1 MNAGAWKRELAA
13 YRKEFIN
20 SKGWS
25 EKQVASW
32 IRDAWAYFDNGELA
46 IPLETRS
53 DALPVF
59 QFRTPAGW
67 KFPLLLRLHVL
78 EQFRLQGRLQGD
90 SSVKSLTPREEV
102 FALIREQ
109 GSTITG
115 QSGQSELKR
124 ELAEREARNLSW
136 FLDSEEF
143 DRAGDPVWYAI
154 SAAYQFGRLQLLA
167 EIYAD
172 EEVLEEN
179 MLGPLMNR
187 KGKTAKGRKQP
198 KVSPNIFRKRVQN
211 LVCEGLKAGLNASG
225 IRAFVERNLFTK
237 GMKCEG
243 ENYIFRGV
251 TAQKETVRKWVR
263 DELKRQ
269 VRN

>member
-13 YRKEFIN
+13 YRKKFIN

-67 KFPLLLRLHVL
+67 KLPLLLRLHVL

-124 ELAEREARNLSW
+124 ELAERRREIFHGFLIAKSSTGRAIPFGMPLVRHTNLDVCNCSQRAEEEA
-136 FLDSEEF
+136 
-143 DRAGDPVWYAI
+143 
-154 SAAYQFGRLQLLA
+154 LLA
-167 EIYAD
+167 G
-172 EEVLEEN
+172 V
-179 MLGPLMNR
+179 
-187 KGKTAKGRKQP
+187 
-198 KVSPNIFRKRVQN
+198 
-211 LVCEGLKAGLNASG
+211 AG
-225 IRAFVERNLFTK
+225 
-237 GMKCEG
+237 
-243 ENYIFRGV
+243 
-251 TAQKETVRKWVR
+251 
-263 DELKRQ
+263 
-269 VRN
+269 